1 MEKRGQR
8 ICLEVYLSPR
18 YLFLRKYLVLTV
30 SHYVSFDNPQNLLPL
45 IQIEFQMEEIQ
56 RYLQLDRSQQHDFL
70 YPLIFQEY
78 IYAFAHDRGFG
89 RSILSENPGYDKKSS
104 LLIVKRLITR
114 MYQQNH
120 FIGSPNDSN
129 QNPFLGRN
137 KNLYYQIISEGFAFI
152 VEIPFSLRL
161 ISSREGK
168 NKKIVK
174 SQNLR
179 SIHSIFPFLEDN
191 FSHLNFVLDIL
202 IPYPVHVEVLV
213 QTLRYWVKDAS
224 SLHLLRFF
232 LNEYCNWNSLIL
244 PKKASF
250 SCSKI
255 NQRLFLFLYNSHV
268 CEYESIFVFLR
279 NQSSH
284 LLSTSSGVLLERI
297 YFYGKIEC
305 LVNVFVKVKDFQAN
319 LWLVKEPCMHY
330 VRYQRKSILASKG
343 TFLLIKKWK
352 CYLMTFWQWHF
363 LLWFQPRRIYINQLS
378 NHFLEFLGYLSNV
391 RMNPAVV
398 RSQILENSF
407 LMNNSIKKF
416 DTLVPISPLIASLAK
431 AKFCNVLGHPIS
443 KPVRADLSD
452 SNIIDRFGH
461 ICRNLSHYHSGSF
474 KKKSLYRIKYI
485 LRLSC
490 ARTLARKHKST
501 VRAFLKRLGSD
512 LLEEFLMSEE
522 DVLSLTF
529 PKASY
534 TLRGGYKSR
543 IWYLD
548 IIYINDLAN
557 YK

>member
-1 MEKRGQR
+1 MEK
-8 ICLEVYLSPR
+8 
-18 YLFLRKYLVLTV
+18 
-30 SHYVSFDNPQNLLPL
+30 
-45 IQIEFQMEEIQ
+45 IQ
-56 RYLQLDRSQQHDFL
+56 RYLQLERSQQHDFL

-78 IYAFAHDRGFG
+78 IYAFAHDRGFS
-89 RSILSENPGYDKKSS
+89 RSILSENPGYENKSS

-120 FIGSPNDSN
+120 SPNDSN
-129 QNPFLGRN
+129 QNPFWAR
-137 KNLYYQIISEGFAFI
+137 KNNFDSQIISEGFAFI

-161 ISSREGK
+161 ISCLEGK

-191 FSHLNFVLDIL
+191 FSHLNFVLDVL
-202 IPYPVHVEVLV
+202 IPHPVHVEILV

-232 LNEYCNWNSLIL
+232 LTEYCNWNSLIT
-244 PKKASF
+244 PKKASSSF
-250 SCSKI
+250 SKR
-255 NQRLFLFLYNSHV
+255 NPRLFLFLYNSHV

-284 LLSTSSGVLLERI
+284 LQSTSSGVLLERI
-297 YFYGKIEC
+297 YFYGKIKR
-305 LVNVFVKVKDFQAN
+305 LVNVFVKVKEFYFQAN
-319 LWLVKEPCMHY
+319 LWLVKESFMHY
-330 VRYQRKSILASKG
+330 IRYQRKSILTSKG
-343 TFLLIKKWK
+343 TSLFMKKWK
-352 CYLMTFWQWHF
+352 CYLVTFWQWHF
-363 LLWFQPRRIYINQLS
+363 SLWFHPRRIYINQLS
-378 NHFLEFLGYLSNV
+378 NHSLEFLGYLSSV
-391 RMNPAVV
+391 RMNPSVV

-407 LMNNSIKKF
+407 LINNAIKKV
-416 DTLVPISPLIASLAK
+416 DTLVPIIPLIASLAK

-452 SNIIDRFGH
+452 SNIIDQFGR

-501 VRAFLKRLGSD
+501 VRTFLKRLGSE

-522 DVLSLTF
+522 DVLFLTF
-529 PKASY
+529 PKASS
-534 TLRGGYKSR
+534 TLQGVYRSR

-548 IIYINDLAN
+548 IISTNDLAN
-557 YK
+557 HKSKF

>member
-1 MEKRGQR
+1 MP
-8 ICLEVYLSPR
+8 LR
-18 YLFLRKYLVLTV
+18 YLFLLEYLVLTV

-45 IQIEFQMEEIQ
+45 IQIEFQMEDIQ
-56 RYLQLDRSQQHDFL
+56 RYLQLERSQQQHDFL

-78 IYAFAHDRGFG
+78 IYAFAHDRGFS
-89 RSILSENPGYDKKSS
+89 RSILSENRGYDNKSS

-120 FIGSPNDSN
+120 FIIFSNDSN
-129 QNPFLGRN
+129 QNPFWGRN
-137 KNLYYQIISEGFAFI
+137 KNKNLYSQIISEGFAFI

-161 ISSREGK
+161 ISCLEGK
-168 NKKIVK
+168 KKKIVK

-191 FSHLNFVLDIL
+191 FSHLNFLLDIL
-202 IPYPVHVEVLV
+202 IPHPVHAEILV

-232 LNEYCNWNSLIL
+232 LNEYCNWNSLIT
-244 PKKASF
+244 PKKASSSF
-250 SCSKI
+250 SKR

-284 LLSTSSGVLLERI
+284 LRSTSSGVFLERI
-297 YFYGKIEC
+297 YFYGKIER
-305 LVNVFVKVKDFQAN
+305 LVNAFVKVKDFQEN
-319 LWLVKEPCMHY
+319 LWLVKDPCMHY
-330 VRYQRKSILASKG
+330 VRYQSKSILASKG
-343 TFLLIKKWK
+343 TSLLMNKWK
-352 CYLMTFWQWHF
+352 CYLVTFWQWYF
-363 LLWFQPRRIYINQLS
+363 SLWFHPRKIYINQLS
-378 NHFLEFLGYLSNV
+378 NDSLEFWGYLLSV
-391 RMNPAVV
+391 RMNPSVV

-407 LMNNSIKKF
+407 LINNAIKKF
-416 DTLVPISPLIASLAK
+416 DTLVPIIPLIASLAK

-443 KPVRADLSD
+443 KPVWADLSD
-452 SNIIDRFGH
+452 SNIIDRFGR
-461 ICRNLSHYHSGSF
+461 ICRNLSHYHSGSS

-501 VRAFLKRLGSD
+501 VRAFLKRLGSE

-529 PKASY
+529 PKASS
-534 TLRGGYKSR
+534 TLRGVYRSR

-548 IIYINDLAN
+548 IICINDLAN
-557 YK
+557 HK